1 MNEAHEEMTSDV
13 SAMMDLFR
21 SEVKRHG
28 STIND
33 GLQSLK
39 ANPENLERFQVMI
52 PAIQAIKGGA
62 QIVELDQAVAVAQLM
77 KSLFAAAEKGER
89 PLSETDLQY
98 LFEGV
103 EILNHMAEG
112 PAEGEPPWIESNAE
126 KIAEWL
132 RGAGSRV
139 SVDPPVKTA
148 AVDAVSEMAPEIAFV
163 PVEETSPS
171 DVARDV
177 PSDDDASEIDPAM
190 CELFRT
196 ETQNHVAILNDGL
209 LTLEQRPASGD
220 QLEAM
225 MQAAHSLKGAARIVG
240 VDGAAHIAGA
250 MEDCFAAAQKGLIS
264 LYSDKADLLFQGID
278 MLNRI
283 SEHVGEGGSRWLN
296 NNQKEIEAITTGIT
310 GMMAR
315 KEDVVARE
323 VKTEASHDAATDEA
337 LNTDD
342 NASFQGNHDTVS
354 KQAVAAFASDPAMLD
369 LFQAEVETHVA
380 VLNDGLLALENN
392 PGATDQL
399 EALMRAAH
407 SIKGG
412 ARIVGLDAAV
422 KVAHAMED
430 CFVAAQKGLVSLGS
444 EQIDIL
450 LRIVDILINI
460 AESIHDGETDWVSRH
475 GDEID
480 QLMEAIN
487 AIIGGDAPIP
497 VSPVKVETDEKPVP
511 EPFEGSKD
519 LTPVEDADRSP
530 VPKEASE
537 KTPVIHKPAESDR
550 TVRVTAAK
558 IERLMGQAG
567 EVVVG
572 AGWLPSFSESLLELK
587 RNHLDLLNLL
597 EELQEAVVQKKQYEL
612 AQELVLQ
619 AREKTKA
626 CSLQLAERLN
636 QFDIF
641 TGTTAALSDRIYH
654 EVISVRMRPFSDGVH
669 GFPRLVRD
677 LARDLGKK
685 VRLNIKGKSTEVDRD
700 ILEKLDA
707 PLNHL
712 IRNAVDH
719 GIELPEERIAAG
731 KPETGLLQLEASH
744 RSGMLMITVRD
755 DGRGIDLEK
764 LRNKI
769 VQKKMTTQEMA
780 AQMNEAE
787 LMEFL
792 FLPGFSTA
800 KNVTEISGRGVGLDV
815 VHNMV
820 HEVGGVVRAVS
831 DPGKGLIFH
840 IELPLTLSVVRTFL
854 VEIAGEPYAF
864 PLARIDRCL
873 ELSPSEIEIVE
884 DRQYFR
890 FDNSNIALVDT
901 HNVLELETPL
911 ESRDK
916 FFVVVLSDRLNAY
929 GMAVDKFLGECDL
942 VVRPL
947 DNRLGKV
954 PDISSAAVMLDGS
967 PVLIFD
973 VEDLV
978 RSIDNLLAGRRLR
991 KLSQARE
998 AIEAQKHKRILVV
1011 DDSFTV
1017 REMERKLLESKG
1029 YRVDTA
1035 VDGVDGWN
1043 AVRSGDYDMVISDV
1057 DMPRMNGIEFVNQI
1071 KRHQELKSIPVII
1084 VSYKDKEEDRLAGL
1098 QAGANYYLT
1107 KSSFEDDSLIRAAA
1121 NLIGEA

>member
-1 MNEAHEEMTSDV
+1 MNEGREQKESDA

-21 SEVKRHG
+21 SEVKRHAL
-28 STIND
+28 TIHD
-33 GLQSLK
+33 GLQSL
-39 ANPENLERFQVMI
+39 AVDPTALDRFQTMI

-62 QIVELDQAVAVAQLM
+62 QIIDLETAVAVAQEM
-77 KSLFAAAEKGER
+77 KSLFSAAEKGEFS
-89 PLSETDLQY
+89 LDEAGLQH
-98 LFEGV
+98 LFDGV
-103 EILNHMAEG
+103 EILNLM
-112 PAEGEPPWIESNAE
+112 
-126 KIAEWL
+126 
-132 RGAGSRV
+132 
-139 SVDPPVKTA
+139 
-148 AVDAVSEMAPEIAFV
+148 SE
-163 PVEETSPS
+163 
-171 DVARDV
+171 V
-177 PSDDDASEIDPAM
+177 PSDGEAPWIDSHAEEIDAWVNKDKRLTAGESEGASTGPVKASEAEPVPVSAPFEESPPHPVEDASQENEEAPLDPAM

-209 LTLEQRPASGD
+209 LALEQNPASSD
-220 QLEAM
+220 QLDVM
-225 MQAAHSLKGAARIVG
+225 IRAAHSLKGAGRIVG
-240 VDGAAHIAGA
+240 QDGAADIAHA
-250 MEDCFAAAQKGLIS
+250 MEDCFVSAQKGLINLDS
-264 LYSDKADLLFQGID
+264 GKTDILFRGID

-283 SEHVGEGGSRWLN
+283 SEHVGEVGSPWLSSHM
-296 NNQKEIEAITTGIT
+296 KDIEAIRDSIT
-310 GMMAR
+310 NIVSMDHAIPHASEPDKPAHLEPQKALEADHEAPHSEPQGQPPEQAGGAFMA
-315 KEDVVARE
+315 
-323 VKTEASHDAATDEA
+323 
-337 LNTDD
+337 
-342 NASFQGNHDTVS
+342 
-354 KQAVAAFASDPAMLD
+354 DPEMLD

-380 VLNDGLLALENN
+380 VLSDGLLELENN

-430 CFVAAQKGLVSLGS
+430 CFVAAQKGAVSLGS

-450 LRIVDILINI
+450 LQIVDILIHI
-460 AESIHDGETDWVSRH
+460 AESIHDGETDWVTRH
-475 GDEID
+475 GEEID
-480 QLMEAIN
+480 HLMAAIS
-487 AIIGGDAPIP
+487 AIIHGEAPIP
-497 VSPVKVETDEKPVP
+497 VSPVEEPCVEEPVP
-511 EPFEGSKD
+511 VVPSENETEFSLAKAEEIN
-519 LTPVEDADRSP
+519 PVSTETTEKSP
-530 VPKEASE
+530 ALRKSGEL
-537 KTPVIHKPAESDR
+537 DR

-572 AGWLPSFSESLLELK
+572 AGWLPTFSESLLELK
-587 RNHLDLLNLL
+587 RNHLELLTLL
-597 EELQEAVVQKKQYEL
+597 DGLQDAIVREERHVQ
-612 AQELVLQ
+612 AQELVVR
-619 AREKTKA
+619 ARDKTKS
-626 CSLQLAERLN
+626 CTLQLADRLN

-641 TGTTAALSDRIYH
+641 TGATAALSDRIYH

-685 VRLNIKGKSTEVDRD
+685 VRLEIMGKGTEVDRD

-719 GIELPEERIAAG
+719 GIESPGERVAAG
-731 KPETGLLQLEASH
+731 KPETGLLRLEASH
-744 RSGMLMITVRD
+744 RSGMLMITVKD

-764 LRNKI
+764 LRQKI
-769 VQKKMTTQEMA
+769 VQKKMTTPEMA
-780 AQMNEAE
+780 TQMTETE

-831 DPGKGLIFH
+831 NPGEGLTFH

-873 ELSPSEIEIVE
+873 ELSPSDMDIVE

-890 FDNSNIALVDT
+890 FDNNNIALVDI
-901 HNVLELETPL
+901 HNVLELDTPL
-911 ESRDK
+911 ENREK
-916 FFVVVLSDRLNAY
+916 LFVVVLSDRQNAY
-929 GMAVDKFLGECDL
+929 GLAVDKFLGECDL

-947 DNRLGKV
+947 DPRLGKV
-954 PDISSAAVMLDGS
+954 PDISSVAVMLDGS
-967 PVLIFD
+967 PVLVFD

-991 KLSQARE
+991 KLSQTVE
-998 AIEAQKHKRILVV
+998 AIEAQKLKRILVV

-1029 YRVDTA
+1029 YQVDTA

-1043 AVRSGDYDMVISDV
+1043 AIRTGSYDMVISDV

-1071 KRHQELKSIPVII
+1071 KRHAELKNIPVII

-1107 KSSFEDDSLIRAAA
+1107 KSSFQDDSFIKAAV

>member
-1 MNEAHEEMTSDV
+1 MNEGREQRENDA

-21 SEVKRHG
+21 SEVKRHAL
-28 STIND
+28 TIHD
-33 GLQSLK
+33 GLQSLRSDPT
-39 ANPENLERFQVMI
+39 ALDRFQAMI

-62 QIVELDQAVAVAQLM
+62 QIIDLERAVAFAQAM
-77 KSLFAAAEKGER
+77 KSIFVAAEKGEFS
-89 PLSETDLQY
+89 LDEAGLQY

-103 EILNHMAEG
+103 EILNHMSEEPSGEDPVWIDLHAEEIN
-112 PAEGEPPWIESNAE
+112 AWVNKREIFSAGETPVTSQA
-126 KIAEWL
+126 
-132 RGAGSRV
+132 
-139 SVDPPVKTA
+139 PVKIPA
-148 AVDAVSEMAPEIAFV
+148 AEPSTVSAPFEDTTPH
-163 PVEETSPS
+163 PVE
-171 DVARDV
+171 VAPQEDEEM
-177 PSDDDASEIDPAM
+177 PLDPAM

-209 LTLEQRPASGD
+209 LALEQNPASSD
-220 QLEAM
+220 QLDVM
-225 MQAAHSLKGAARIVG
+225 MRAAHSLKGAGRIVG
-240 VDGAAHIAGA
+240 QDDAADIAHA
-250 MEDCFAAAQKGLIS
+250 MEDCFVAARKGLIS
-264 LYSDKADLLFQGID
+264 LDSSKADLLFRGID

-283 SEHVGEGGSRWLN
+283 SEHVGEGGSEWFGSHM
-296 NNQKEIEAITTGIT
+296 KDIEAVRASITDIVSMDHAIPHIPEPNESEHLQPHKIQEADQEESIIEVQDPPLTQTG
-310 GMMAR
+310 GAFMA
-315 KEDVVARE
+315 
-323 VKTEASHDAATDEA
+323 
-337 LNTDD
+337 
-342 NASFQGNHDTVS
+342 
-354 KQAVAAFASDPAMLD
+354 DPAMLD

-380 VLNDGLLALENN
+380 VLSDGLLELENN

-430 CFVAAQKGLVSLGS
+430 CFVAAQKGVVLLGS

-450 LRIVDILINI
+450 LQIVDILIHI
-460 AESIHDGETDWVSRH
+460 AESIHDDETDWVSRH
-475 GDEID
+475 GEEID
-480 QLMEAIN
+480 HLMAAIT
-487 AIIGGDAPIP
+487 AIIHGDAPIP
-497 VSPVKVETDEKPVP
+497 VSPVEEPSVVETAPVVSSDRISERSLAKTQGIKPVP
-511 EPFEGSKD
+511 KVTTEK
-519 LTPVEDADRSP
+519 SP
-530 VPKEASE
+530 ALKKSGEL
-537 KTPVIHKPAESDR
+537 DR

-572 AGWLPSFSESLLELK
+572 AGWLPTFSESLLELK
-587 RNHLDLLNLL
+587 RNHLELLTLLDGLQDAIVRKEKHGQAQDL
-597 EELQEAVVQKKQYEL
+597 VVR
-612 AQELVLQ
+612 

-626 CSLQLAERLN
+626 CTLQLADRLN

-641 TGTTAALSDRIYH
+641 TGATAALSDRIYH

-669 GFPRLVRD
+669 GYPRLVRD

-685 VRLNIKGKSTEVDRD
+685 VRLEIMGKGTEVDRD

-719 GIELPEERIAAG
+719 GIELPEERVSAG
-731 KPETGLLQLEASH
+731 KPETGLLRLEASH

-764 LRNKI
+764 LRRKI
-769 VQKKMTTQEMA
+769 VQKKMTTEEMA
-780 AQMNEAE
+780 TQMTEAE

-831 DPGKGLIFH
+831 NPGQGLTFH

-873 ELSPSEIEIVE
+873 ELSPSDIDIVE

-890 FDNSNIALVDT
+890 FDNNNIALLDI

-911 ESRDK
+911 ENREK
-916 FFVVVLSDRLNAY
+916 LFVVVLSDRLNAY
-929 GMAVDKFLGECDL
+929 GLAVDKFLGECDL

-947 DNRLGKV
+947 DPRLGKV
-954 PDISSAAVMLDGS
+954 PDISSVAVMLDGA

-991 KLSQARE
+991 KLSQTIE
-998 AIEAQKHKRILVV
+998 AIEAQKLKRILVV

-1029 YRVDTA
+1029 YQVDTA

-1043 AVRSGDYDMVISDV
+1043 AVRTGSYDMVISDV

-1071 KRHQELKSIPVII
+1071 KRHAELKSIPVII

-1107 KSSFEDDSLIRAAA
+1107 KSSFQDDSFIRAAV